1 MIEEID
7 EQEYLTIAEF
17 AKRVNVS
24 KQAIYQ
30 QLDKKLK
37 PYLIVIDGK
46 KKLNIKAI
54 SEVYDKQ
61 SEEID
66 KEVEQEENNQLI
78 DILTNQLIEKDKQLT
93 EKDKQIDGL
102 IKSLSLAQMQLT
114 EVSHRLQELT
124 DKSHEEPDQEEP
136 ETQQSE
142 EEEEKQQDVAEDSKD
157 QRIKELEQEIEKL
170 EAERKLP
177 WWKKIFNN

>member
-1 MIEEID
+1 MIEELD
-7 EQEYLTIAEF
+7 QNEYIGISEF
-17 AKRVNVS
+17 AKRVKVS

-66 KEVEQEENNQLI
+66 KEVEQEENNKLI
-78 DILTNQLIEKDKQLT
+78 DILTRQLIEKDN
-93 EKDKQIDGL
+93 QIDGL
-102 IKSLSLAQMQLT
+102 IKSLSVAQMQFT
-114 EVSHRLQELT
+114 EVSHRLQVLE

-136 ETQQSE
+136 ETQQSVS
-142 EEEEKQQDVAEDSKD
+142 EEEKPQDVTDNIKD

-170 EAERKLP
+170 EADRKLP

>member
-1 MIEEID
+1 MIEELD
-7 EQEYLTIAEF
+7 QNEYIGISEF
-17 AKRVNVS
+17 AKRVKVS

-66 KEVEQEENNQLI
+66 KEVEQEENNKLI
-78 DILTNQLIEKDKQLT
+78 DILTRQLIEKDN
-93 EKDKQIDGL
+93 QIDGL
-102 IKSLSLAQMQLT
+102 IKSLSVAQMQFT
-114 EVSHRLQELT
+114 EVSHRLQVLE

-136 ETQQSE
+136 ETQQSVS
-142 EEEEKQQDVAEDSKD
+142 EEEKPQDVADNIKD

-170 EAERKLP
+170 EADRKLP

>member
-1 MIEEID
+1 MIEELD
-7 EQEYLTIAEF
+7 QSEYIGIAEF
-17 AKRVNVS
+17 AKRVKVS
-24 KQAIYQ
+24 KQAVYQ

-46 KKLNIKAI
+46 KRLNIKAI

-114 EVSHRLQELT
+114 EVSHRLQELE
-124 DKSHEEPDQEEP
+124 DKSHEEPDQEED
-136 ETQQSE
+136 QQSV
-142 EEEEKQQDVAEDSKD
+142 EEEKQQDVAEDSKD
-157 QRIKELEQEIEKL
+157 WRIQELEQEIEKL
-170 EAERKLP
+170 EAERNRP
-177 WWKKIFNN
+177 WWKKIF

>member
-1 MIEEID
+1 MIEELD
-7 EQEYLTIAEF
+7 QNEYIGISEF

-78 DILTNQLIEKDKQLT
+78 EVLTNQLM

-102 IKSLSLAQMQLT
+102 LKSLSLSQMQLT
-114 EVSHRLQELT
+114 EVSHRLQALE

-136 ETQQSE
+136 ETQQ
-142 EEEEKQQDVAEDSKD
+142 DVAEDDKD
-157 QRIKELEQEIEKL
+157 QRIQELEKEIERL
-170 EAERKLP
+170 ETERNLP
-177 WWKKIFNN
+177 WWKRIF

>member
-1 MIEEID
+1 MIEELD
-7 EQEYLTIAEF
+7 QNEYLTIAEF

-24 KQAIYQ
+24 KQAVYQ

-46 KKLNIKAI
+46 KKLNVKAI

-66 KEVEQEENNQLI
+66 KEVEQEKNNQLI
-78 DILTNQLIEKDKQLT
+78 EILTNQLM

-102 IKSLSLAQMQLT
+102 IKNLSVAQMQFT
-114 EVSHRLQELT
+114 EVSHRLQELE
-124 DKSHEEPDQEEP
+124 DKSSKKPDQEESDM
-136 ETQQSE
+136 QQNVAD
-142 EEEEKQQDVAEDSKD
+142 EEKQQDVAEAGKD
-157 QRIKELEQEIEKL
+157 QRIQELEQEIERL
-170 EAERKLP
+170 EAEKNLP
-177 WWKKIFNN
+177 WWKKIF

>member
-1 MIEEID
+1 MIEELD
-7 EQEYLTIAEF
+7 QNEYIGISEF
-17 AKRVNVS
+17 AKRVKVS

-46 KKLNIKAI
+46 KRLNVKAI

-66 KEVEQEENNQLI
+66 KEVVQEENNKLI
-78 DILTNQLIEKDKQLT
+78 EILTQQLMEKDKQLT
-93 EKDKQIDGL
+93 EKDNQINGL
-102 IKSLSLAQMQLT
+102 IKSLSVAQMQLT
-114 EVSHRLQELT
+114 EASHRLQVLE
-124 DKSHEEPDQEEP
+124 DKSHEEPDQEE
-136 ETQQSE
+136 
-142 EEEEKQQDVAEDSKD
+142 EKQQDVAENSKD

-177 WWKKIFNN
+177 WWKKIF